1 MCTTSPPGPTP
12 RRFSKW
18 RLDQPRPRVSSTIF
32 KMARH
37 FEKWRRKERPK
48 VASIAILLASIDGI
62 EYLKSLARDL
72 RLYRLC
78 SISAFHYS
86 NFFLFSHREEWR
98 IRLVQKYNVRFK
110 VFNSKPFQKCIVFY
124 AQTGV
129 IVGTDLP
136 CYFSL
141 RAI

>member
-12 RRFSKW
+12 QRFSKW

-62 EYLKSLARDL
+62 EYFEIVSSRFEVVQIVQHFSVSL
-72 RLYRLC
+72 
-78 SISAFHYS
+78 FQ
-86 NFFLFSHREEWR
+86 FLSF
-98 IRLVQKYNVRFK
+98 
-110 VFNSKPFQKCIVFY
+110 
-124 AQTGV
+124 
-129 IVGTDLP
+129 
-136 CYFSL
+136 
-141 RAI
+141 